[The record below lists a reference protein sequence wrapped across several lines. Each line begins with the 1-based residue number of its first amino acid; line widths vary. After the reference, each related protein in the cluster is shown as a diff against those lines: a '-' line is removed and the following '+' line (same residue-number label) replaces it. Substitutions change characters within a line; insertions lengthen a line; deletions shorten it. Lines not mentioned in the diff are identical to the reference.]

1 MLDLG
6 SDLVEVVIGV
16 EKMVQRVENL
26 LVLAG

>member
-6 SDLVEVVIGV
+6 SDLVEVVIEV
-16 EKMVQRVENL
+16 EKMVQKVENL